1 MKKRNQKRKISKNI
15 FYVFILILLL
25 IDLFLFFGMNWV
37 IKNVGVVSIDE
48 VIFHLKVPLE
58 GTSHTMINDFILKC
72 VVPTLL
78 IFITIVVLFQKR
90 YKYESIFTIKVFKKE
105 IKTNLKNI
113 VKLTCLIIGLL
124 VLMIQL
130 SDINKKFKVI
140 EYIKLQRQN
149 SKFIEENYVDPKSV
163 KITFPD
169 KKRNLI
175 YIYLESMET
184 TYMDR
189 ENGGNQDIN
198 LIPELTELAKK
209 HISFS
214 DKETLGGAYPMSGTG
229 WTMGAMVAQTS
240 GIPLNLP
247 IKGNAYTGYGEFLPG
262 AYSIGDILKKQGYNQ
277 MLILGSDAKFGGRDT
292 FFKTHGNYII
302 KDYYS
307 AKKDKII
314 GKNHY
319 EFWGMEDSYLFEYA
333 KKELTEL
340 SKKDEPF
347 NLTMLTVN
355 THFPDGYV
363 EKSCK
368 EVIENNQY
376 ANSMICSSNQIGKF
390 IEWIKDQDFYKNTT
404 IVISGDHLSMAG
416 NNIYDGLE
424 YGDRRIY
431 NVIINS
437 ALEPNKEKNRKF
449 SAIDMYP
456 TSLAALG
463 VKIDGERLGLGTNLF
478 SNKKTLLEEYEVQ
491 YMNQELSKKSIYYNN
506 NILYKK

>member
-1 MKKRNQKRKISKNI
+1 MKREQKKERKIIKNI
-15 FYVFILILLL
+15 IYIFILIILL

-113 VKLTCLIIGLL
+113 VRLIYLIIGLL

-214 DKETLGGAYPMSGTG
+214 DKETLGGAYQVSGASWTIAGMFSQTTG
-229 WTMGAMVAQTS
+229 F
-240 GIPLNLP
+240 PLKMP
-247 IKGNAYTGYGEFLPG
+247 IDSNSYIGYKEFLPNV
-262 AYSIGDILKKQGYNQ
+262 YTLGDILEENGYNQ
-277 MLILGSDAKFGGRDT
+277 MLMLGSDAKFAGRDS

-302 KDYYS
+302 RDYYS

-314 GKNHY
+314 SKNHY

-368 EVIENNQY
+368 EVIENNDY
-376 ANSMICSSNQIGKF
+376 ANSIACSSKQVGDF
-390 IEWIKDQDFYKNTT
+390 ISWVKEQDFYENTT
-404 IVISGDHLSMAG
+404 IVLTGDHLSMA
-416 NNIYDGLE
+416 NNIMFDNA
-424 YGDRRIY
+424 DRKIY
-431 NVIINS
+431 NVFIN
-437 ALEPNKEKNRKF
+437 P
-449 SAIDMYP
+449 AIDSNHTNNKKFTSFDMFP
-456 TSLAALG
+456 TTLASLGAD
-463 VKIDGERLGLGTNLF
+463 IDGDRLGLGTNIY
-478 SNKKTLLEEYEVQ
+478 SEKKTLIEKYDIDYV
-491 YMNQELSKKSIYYNN
+491 NAELQKKSTFYNN
-506 NILYKK
+506 NILYKN